1 VSDELLVHCLTMLTP
16 WPDSQWAVVRL
27 FDPLEVVHDMRDRVV
42 QRFSSEDTR
51 IRTILLAN
59 VMKDFAQHLVIDNKS
74 ARILTTLGLDVQ
86 RVSSYFTAKLSKS
99 VVDVDRQHAISVLD
113 SAFEVRVLNLGCI
126 TRSATMP
133 LQKSLRFLGS
143 DSTRKFPL

>member
-1 VSDELLVHCLTMLTP
+1 MFTP

-27 FDPLEVVHDMRDRVV
+27 FDPLEVVQGMRDRVV

-51 IRTILLAN
+51 IKTILLAN
-59 VMKDFAQHLVIDNKS
+59 AMKEFAQHLVIDNKS

-86 RVSSYFTAKLSKS
+86 RAGSYFTAKLSKS
-99 VVDVDRQHAISVLD
+99 VVDVDRQRAMRVLD
-113 SAFEVRVLNLGCI
+113 CAFEVRVLSLGCVTI
-126 TRSATMP
+126 STMVS

-143 DSTRKFPL
+143 DSSKKFMVDAVL